1 MTQPQAVGIGG
12 GQLFA
17 EQVET
22 ECLGKP
28 QQDVW
33 MCCAE
38 LVMAGMQTT
47 LVVTQPRPG
56 GSWKNWIRLLPKREA
71 KQCPCHVDGAGDDYA
86 AVPADGTGRGV
97 RTLSHALPHRRCGR
111 TNSVVAGANILLCD
125 YVHLHKGTG
134 WLLRILTAHT
144 ATALSFKLSHMYNT
158 PGLC

>member
-47 LVVTQPRPG
+47 LSSHNPDRVAAGKIGYDYCRNGKRNNVHVTWTVQEMITQQCLLMELAG
-56 GSWKNWIRLLPKREA
+56 GSEHSAMHCRI
-71 KQCPCHVDGAGDDYA
+71 
-86 AVPADGTGRGV
+86 ADV
-97 RTLSHALPHRRCGR
+97 AERT
-111 TNSVVAGANILLCD
+111 V
-125 YVHLHKGTG
+125 
-134 WLLRILTAHT
+134 
-144 ATALSFKLSHMYNT
+144 
-158 PGLC
+158 